1 MANKDAPFG
10 FRPVGELGSDIQNG
24 GTTQY
29 RIANAY
35 ASNIF
40 KGDLVFVG
48 DGAIVDQAGNAPTKG
63 TLGVSA
69 NTTTI
74 SIGVFNGCYYIAPT
88 TKKPTWSNYYPASTT
103 PASGNIDAFVY
114 DDPNKLYEVQ
124 ASGILTDPT
133 TIGSNC
139 DQAYAAG
146 ATINGQS
153 KSELGA
159 LTAAGATAQW
169 VVVGLSKDPDNSDA
183 SVANANWIVRLN
195 EGRYLKT
202 TLTAAYP

>member
-1 MANKDAPFG
+1 MSNKDAPFG
-10 FRPVGELGSDIQNG
+10 FRPVGELGSYIQNG
-24 GTTQY
+24 GTTKY

-35 ASNIF
+35 ASDIF

-48 DGAIVDQAGNAPTKG
+48 DGAVVDQAGNAPTKG
-63 TLGVSA
+63 TIGVSA
-69 NTTTI
+69 NTTTM
-74 SIGVFNGCYYIAPT
+74 SVGVFNGCYYIAPT

-103 PASGNIDAFVY
+103 PASGNIDAYVY

-124 ASGILTDPT
+124 ASGILADPT

-139 DQAYAAG
+139 DQAYTAG
-146 ATINGQS
+146 STINGQS

-169 VVVGLSKDPDNSDA
+169 VVVGLSTDPDNSDA

>member
-48 DGAIVDQAGNAPTKG
+48 DGAVVDQAGNAPTKG
-63 TLGVSA
+63 TIGVSA
-69 NTTTI
+69 NT
-74 SIGVFNGCYYIAPT
+74 
-88 TKKPTWSNYYPASTT
+88 
-103 PASGNIDAFVY
+103 
-114 DDPNKLYEVQ
+114 
-124 ASGILTDPT
+124 T

>member
-10 FRPVGELGSDIQNG
+10 FRPVGELGSEIQNG
-24 GTTQY
+24 GTTRYQ
-29 RIANAY
+29 IADAY

-40 KGDLVFVG
+40 KGDLVYIS
-48 DGAIVDQAGNAPTKG
+48 DGAIVDNAGNAPTKG
-63 TLGVSA
+63 TIGVSS
-69 NTTTI
+69 NTCTI
-74 SIGVFNGCYYIAPT
+74 SIGVFNGCFYIAPT

-124 ASGILTDPT
+124 ASGILADPT

-139 DQAYAAG
+139 ASVYAAG

-159 LTAAGATAQW
+159 MAAGGATDQW
-169 VVVGLSKDPDNSDA
+169 VVIGLSTDPDNSDA

-202 TLTAAYP
+202 TLTAAFP